1 MLKITTKW
9 LQYDNRIE
17 PVTDEKNYELRIKAL
32 RTSLRIK
39 YSIVFLLA
47 LFIVLVISNTAD
59 NPTFV
64 QQITFGSTLVSMILA
79 VLAIFISG
87 RRELKAEVLRDELD
101 RAMQRLDMVSQ
112 KLEAMMDERESS
124 LPSVDERKASIS
136 SVDERKTSISSEEKE
151 ADQKSVE
158 KTKTE
163 PKKEPE
169 EAPEVK
175 MDTEPDEDGD
185 DDLEDDDDLESLE
198 KETVPDDLLDDVY

>member
-39 YSIVFLLA
+39 YSIAFLLA
-47 LFIVLVISNTAD
+47 MFIVLIISNTAG

-64 QQITFGSTLVSMILA
+64 QQITFGSTLVSMILS

-87 RRELKAEVLRDELD
+87 RRELKAEALRDELD
-101 RAMQRLDMVSQ
+101 RATQRLNVAAQ
-112 KLEAMMDERESS
+112 KLETMMDERESQVS
-124 LPSVDERKASIS
+124 SIDERKASLP
-136 SVDERKTSISSEEKE
+136 SEEKE
-151 ADQKSVE
+151 ADQKPEE
-158 KTKTE
+158 KIKTE

-169 EAPEVK
+169 ERPEVK
-175 MDTEPDEDGD
+175 MDAEPDEDDD
-185 DDLEDDDDLESLE
+185 DDLEDYDDLECIE
-198 KETVPDDLLDDVY
+198 NENIPDDFLDDLS

>member
-124 LPSVDERKASIS
+124 LPSVDERK
-136 SVDERKTSISSEEKE
+136 TSISSEEKE

-198 KETVPDDLLDDVY
+198 KEIVPDDLLDDLY

>member
-47 LFIVLVISNTAD
+47 LFIVLVISKTAD

-124 LPSVDERKASIS
+124 LPSVDERK
-136 SVDERKTSISSEEKE
+136 TSISSEEKE

-198 KETVPDDLLDDVY
+198 KETVPDDLLDDLY

>member
-124 LPSVDERKASIS
+124 LPSVDERK
-136 SVDERKTSISSEEKE
+136 TSISSEEKE

-198 KETVPDDLLDDVY
+198 KETVPDDLLDDLY

>member
-136 SVDERKTSISSEEKE
+136 SEEKE

-198 KETVPDDLLDDVY
+198 KETVPDDLLDDLY

>member
-124 LPSVDERKASIS
+124 LPSVDERK
-136 SVDERKTSISSEEKE
+136 TSISSEEKE
-151 ADQKSVE
+151 ADQKPVE

-198 KETVPDDLLDDVY
+198 KETVPDDLLDDLY